1 MYKPL
6 IIYYF
11 AIVKNIPVFI
21 YEINNFING
30 CFKKKIHLILIRVD
44 DICSQFLL
52 PYTRQ
57 LVSNSAIYINFKS

>member
-52 PYTRQ
+52 PYSRQ
-57 LVSNSAIYINFKS
+57 LVSSVIYINFKS

>member
-11 AIVKNIPVFI
+11 AIVKTIPVFI
-21 YEINNFING
+21 YEIINIVL
-30 CFKKKIHLILIRVD
+30 KKIHLILIRVD

-57 LVSNSAIYINFKS
+57 LVSSAIYINFKS